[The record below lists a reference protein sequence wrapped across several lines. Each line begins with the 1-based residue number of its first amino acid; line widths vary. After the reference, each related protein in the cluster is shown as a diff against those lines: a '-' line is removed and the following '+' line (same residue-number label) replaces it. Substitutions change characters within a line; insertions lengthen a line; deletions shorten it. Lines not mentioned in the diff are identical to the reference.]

1 MILCTHVT
9 AKNSI
14 FIVTT
19 INGNIITNFDIEK
32 EVSYLKILNP
42 QLEKL
47 DEKKIFNVA
56 KNSILNE
63 VIKKNEVKIF
73 FKLDK
78 DIEMISKMYS
88 DLYISLG
95 FSNNLEFENIL
106 IKNNSYTTS
115 EIIEKI
121 KVEFF
126 WSRIIFEK
134 FNNQV
139 RINEKELTQKVE
151 NIYNNK

>member
-1 MILCTHVT
+1 MIKKNYLFIFLIMILCTHVT

-56 KNSILNE
+56 KNL
-63 VIKKNEVKIF
+63 
-73 FKLDK
+73 
-78 DIEMISKMYS
+78 
-88 DLYISLG
+88 SL
-95 FSNNLEFENIL
+95 IH
-106 IKNNSYTTS
+106 I
-115 EIIEKI
+115 
-121 KVEFF
+121 
-126 WSRIIFEK
+126 
-134 FNNQV
+134 
-139 RINEKELTQKVE
+139 
-151 NIYNNK
+151 

>member
-63 VIKKNEVKIF
+63 VIKKNEVKKF
-73 FKLDK
+73 FK
-78 DIEMISKMYS
+78 
-88 DLYISLG
+88 
-95 FSNNLEFENIL
+95 
-106 IKNNSYTTS
+106 
-115 EIIEKI
+115 
-121 KVEFF
+121 
-126 WSRIIFEK
+126 
-134 FNNQV
+134 
-139 RINEKELTQKVE
+139 
-151 NIYNNK
+151 